1 MADPGQSYIIYIALS
16 KIGEVSMTDEE
27 RKSIATE
34 YLKSLDYG
42 RDFFHLFAE
51 DAEVFFPNWGV
62 ARGAVEYKRLFSD
75 LGARVAEFIHHHAY
89 INWIIQGD
97 MVVAEG
103 SSEGKL
109 KTGESWT
116 DSKWCDVFEIR
127 DGKIKRLYIY
137 LDPEYSRY

>member
-1 MADPGQSYIIYIALS
+1 
-16 KIGEVSMTDEE
+16 MTDEE
-27 RKSIATE
+27 RKSIAAE

-42 RDFFHLFAE
+42 RDFFHLFSE

-62 ARGAVEYKRLFSD
+62 ARGAVEYKKLFSD

-127 DGKIKRLYIY
+127 DGKIRRLYIY

>member
-1 MADPGQSYIIYIALS
+1 
-16 KIGEVSMTDEE
+16 MTDEE
-27 RKSIATE
+27 RKSIAWE
-34 YLKSLDYG
+34 YLKALDTG
-42 RDFFHLFAE
+42 KEFLHLFDE

-62 ARGAVEYKRLFSD
+62 ARGASEYIKLFNELSNLVEVFK
-75 LGARVAEFIHHHAY
+75 HHHAY
-89 INWIIQGD
+89 INWIMQGD

-109 KTGESWT
+109 KSGETWS

-127 DGKIKRLYIY
+127 EGKIKRLYIY

>member
-1 MADPGQSYIIYIALS
+1 MNDEDRKLIA
-16 KIGEVSMTDEE
+16 I
-27 RKSIATE
+27 E
-34 YLKSLDYG
+34 YLKALDHG
-42 RDFFHLFAE
+42 KEFFHLFAQ

-62 ARGAVEYKRLFSD
+62 AIGMGRIKELFGD
-75 LGARVAEFIHHHAY
+75 LAKQVKCFRHHHAY

-103 SSEGKL
+103 SSEGEL
-109 KTGESWT
+109 KSGEKWS

-127 DGKIKRLYIY
+127 DGKIHRVYIY

>member
-1 MADPGQSYIIYIALS
+1 VEAL
-16 KIGEVSMTDEE
+16 MTDEE
-27 RKSIATE
+27 RKSIAAE

-127 DGKIKRLYIY
+127 DGKIRRLYIY

>member
-1 MADPGQSYIIYIALS
+1 
-16 KIGEVSMTDEE
+16 MTDDE
-27 RKSIATE
+27 RKSVASE
-34 YLKSLDYG
+34 YLKGLDTG
-42 RDFFHLFAE
+42 KDIFPLFAE

-62 ARGAVEYKRLFSD
+62 ALGIDSIKNLFAD
-75 LGARVAEFIHHHAY
+75 LGGMVEDFKHHHAY

-109 KTGESWT
+109 KTGETWS

>member
-1 MADPGQSYIIYIALS
+1 
-16 KIGEVSMTDEE
+16 MTDEE
-27 RKSIATE
+27 RKSIASE

-62 ARGAVEYKRLFSD
+62 ARGAAEYKRLFSD
-75 LGARVAEFIHHHAY
+75 LGAIVEDFRHHHAY
-89 INWIIQGD
+89 INWIIEDD

-109 KTGESWT
+109 KSGESWT

-127 DGKIKRLYIY
+127 DGKIQRLYIY

>member
-1 MADPGQSYIIYIALS
+1 
-16 KIGEVSMTDEE
+16 MTDDE
-27 RKSIATE
+27 RKSIASE
-34 YLKSLDYG
+34 YLKALDTG
-42 RDFFHLFAE
+42 KEFFHLLDE

-62 ARGAVEYKRLFSD
+62 ARGKQEYTELFSD
-75 LGARVAEFIHHHAY
+75 LGALVEDFKHHHAY

-109 KTGESWT
+109 KTGETWS

-127 DGKIKRLYIY
+127 DGQIKRLYIY

>member
-1 MADPGQSYIIYIALS
+1 
-16 KIGEVSMTDEE
+16 MTDEE
-27 RKSIATE
+27 RKSVASE

-75 LGARVAEFIHHHAY
+75 LGALVAEFIHHHAY

>member
-1 MADPGQSYIIYIALS
+1 
-16 KIGEVSMTDEE
+16 MTDDE
-27 RKSIATE
+27 RKSVAAE
-34 YLKSLDYG
+34 YLKALDLG
-42 RDFFHLFAE
+42 KEFFHLFAE

-62 ARGAVEYKRLFSD
+62 AIGEEEIKKLFSD
-75 LGARVAEFIHHHAY
+75 LGGMVEEFRHHQAY

-109 KTGESWT
+109 KTGERWS

-127 DGKIKRLYIY
+127 EGKIKRLYIY

>member
-1 MADPGQSYIIYIALS
+1 
-16 KIGEVSMTDEE
+16 MTDDE
-27 RKSIATE
+27 RKSIASE
-34 YLKSLDYG
+34 YLKALDTG
-42 RDFFHLFAE
+42 KEFFHLLDE
-51 DAEVFFPNWGV
+51 DAEVFFPTLGV
-62 ARGAVEYKRLFSD
+62 ARGVKEYTKLFTD
-75 LGARVAEFIHHHAY
+75 LGSRVEDFKHHHAY

-109 KTGESWT
+109 KSGETWT

>member
-1 MADPGQSYIIYIALS
+1 
-16 KIGEVSMTDEE
+16 MTDEE
-27 RKSIATE
+27 RKLIAEE
-34 YLKSLDYG
+34 YLKALDTG

-51 DAEVFFPNWGV
+51 DCEVFFPRLGT
-62 ARGAVEYKRLFSD
+62 AVGIENVKKLFGE
-75 LGARVAEFIHHHAY
+75 LGAQVASFRHHHAY
-89 INWIIQGD
+89 INWVIQGD

-103 SSEGKL
+103 SSDGSL

-127 DGKIKRLYIY
+127 NGKIQRVYIY

>member
-1 MADPGQSYIIYIALS
+1 
-16 KIGEVSMTDEE
+16 MTDEE
-27 RKSIATE
+27 RKSIASE

-42 RDFFHLFAE
+42 RDIFHLFAE

-62 ARGAVEYKRLFSD
+62 ARGAVEYKKLFSD
-75 LGARVAEFIHHHAY
+75 LGARVAKFIHHHAY

>member
-1 MADPGQSYIIYIALS
+1 
-16 KIGEVSMTDEE
+16 MTDEE
-27 RKSIATE
+27 RKSVASA
-34 YLKSLDYG
+34 YLHNLDSG
-42 RDFFHLFAE
+42 EDIFHLFAD

-62 ARGAVEYKRLFSD
+62 AKGTEQYKKLFLD
-75 LGARVAEFIHHHAY
+75 LGALVEDFKHHHEA

-109 KTGESWT
+109 KSGESWT

-127 DGKIKRLYIY
+127 DGKIERLYIY
-137 LDPEYSRY
+137 LDPEYARY